1 MLTLPNTYS
10 SNLGQHIKEDYLVRI
25 YNEDGNYLAV
35 GTSEQTV
42 GGVTYVGAITNAPS
56 IREGIDL
63 IKGTA
68 SLSNI
73 SISFSNFSFSSN
85 GTVSLGSTTPIE
97 EELFF
102 GTNYYIN
109 RNVEVYSQLESD
121 SNASNLLLLF
131 KGRLRAVQ
139 LSENKVTIQY
149 K

>member
-1 MLTLPNTYS
+1 MLSLPNTYS
-10 SNLGQHIKEDYLVRI
+10 SNLGQHIQEDYLVRI
-25 YNEDGNYLAV
+25 YNEDGNYLAI

-63 IKGTA
+63 VKGTA

-73 SISFSNFSFSSN
+73 SISFSNFSFTNN
-85 GTVSLGSTTPIE
+85 GTVSLGSSTPVE

-109 RNVEVYSQLESD
+109 RDVEV
-121 SNASNLLLLF
+121 
-131 KGRLRAVQ
+131 
-139 LSENKVTIQY
+139 
-149 K
+149 